1 MDAEGK
7 MKKKN
12 SSIFMELAEKSKKV
26 MIWEKIAKWC
36 FLYVQVVAIR
46 TLLLHLNHEGLLVGI
61 NLHF

>member
-7 MKKKN
+7 MKEKN

-36 FLYVQVVAIR
+36 FLYVHAVGIR
-46 TLLLHLNHEGLLVGI
+46 TFFLHLNNEGLLVSI

>member
-7 MKKKN
+7 MKEKN

-36 FLYVQVVAIR
+36 FLYCACSYYQNPLF
-46 TLLLHLNHEGLLVGI
+46 TS
-61 NLHF
+61 